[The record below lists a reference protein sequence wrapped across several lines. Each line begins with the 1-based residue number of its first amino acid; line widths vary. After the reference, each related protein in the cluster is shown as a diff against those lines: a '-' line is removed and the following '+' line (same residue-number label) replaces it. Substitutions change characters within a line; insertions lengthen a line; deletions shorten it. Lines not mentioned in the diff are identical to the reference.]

1 MPTRERPRSS
11 SHDRSDDRTSDASFS
26 PLDDVELNDFSDE
39 ELDHLLDSPAGGPS
53 DRFGRIA
60 TATGIGMMLVLALY
74 LVAEFTSMGFLGST
88 LGISM
93 VGMMMALIGFGVFS
107 GRKKNKKK
115 TTESTSS
122 STSNSSSASVEEKV
136 QAKLREA
143 RAALDAEQ
151 SGTSSSPNKLRRSS
165 ENKLFGVCGGLAEYF
180 GLDVTLVRAAFL
192 VGLFISGGNLALIYF
207 GMAYIMP
214 KPEDA

>member
-1 MPTRERPRSS
+1 
-11 SHDRSDDRTSDASFS
+11 
-26 PLDDVELNDFSDE
+26 
-39 ELDHLLDSPAGGPS
+39 
-53 DRFGRIA
+53 
-60 TATGIGMMLVLALY
+60 
-74 LVAEFTSMGFLGST
+74 
-88 LGISM
+88 
-93 VGMMMALIGFGVFS
+93 MALIGFGVFS

-115 TTESTSS
+115 TTSSTSS
-122 STSNSSSASVEEKV
+122 TSDSGASSESVEEKV

-151 SGTSSSPNKLRRSS
+151 TDPSSSANKLRRSS
-165 ENKLFGVCGGLAEYF
+165 EKKLFGVCAGLAEYF

>member
-1 MPTRERPRSS
+1 MPTRNRPRSS
-11 SHDRSDDRTSDASFS
+11 SRSHADDRTSDASFS
-26 PLDDVELNDFSDE
+26 PLDDAELSDFTDE
-39 ELDHLLDSPAGGPS
+39 ELDHLLDAPAGDSS

-60 TATGIGMMLVLALY
+60 TATGVGMLLVLVLY
-74 LVAEFTSMGFLGST
+74 LIAEFTSMGFLSST
-88 LGISM
+88 LGIGM

-107 GRKKNKKK
+107 GRKKKR
-115 TTESTSS
+115 SS
-122 STSNSSSASVEEKV
+122 SKSSSSDEKSSSASVEERV

-143 RAALDAEQ
+143 REALDAEQ
-151 SGTSSSPNKLRRSS
+151 TDTSSSPNKLRRSS
-165 ENKLFGVCGGLAEYF
+165 EKKLFGVCAGLAEYF

>member
-1 MPTRERPRSS
+1 
-11 SHDRSDDRTSDASFS
+11 
-26 PLDDVELNDFSDE
+26 
-39 ELDHLLDSPAGGPS
+39 
-53 DRFGRIA
+53 
-60 TATGIGMMLVLALY
+60 MMLVLALY

-115 TTESTSS
+115 TTGSTSS
-122 STSNSSSASVEEKV
+122 STSNSSSESVEEKV

>member
-1 MPTRERPRSS
+1 MPTRNRPRSS
-11 SHDRSDDRTSDASFS
+11 SRSHTDDRTSDSSFS
-26 PLDDVELNDFSDE
+26 PLDDAELSDFTDE
-39 ELDHLLDSPAGGPS
+39 ELDHLLDAPAGGSS

-60 TATGIGMMLVLALY
+60 TATGVGMLLVLALY
-74 LVAEFTSMGFLGST
+74 LIAEFTSMGFLGSS
-88 LGISM
+88 LGIGL

-107 GRKKNKKK
+107 GRKKKR
-115 TTESTSS
+115 SS
-122 STSNSSSASVEEKV
+122 SKSSSSDEKSSSASVEERV

-143 RAALDAEQ
+143 REALDAEQ
-151 SGTSSSPNKLRRSS
+151 ADTSSSPSKLRRSS
-165 ENKLFGVCGGLAEYF
+165 EKKLFGVCAGLAEYF

-214 KPEDA
+214 KPEDD

>member
-1 MPTRERPRSS
+1 MPTRNRPRSS
-11 SHDRSDDRTSDASFS
+11 RSDADDRASDASFS
-26 PLDDVELNDFSDE
+26 PLDDAEMNNFTDE
-39 ELDHLLDSPAGGPS
+39 ELDHLLDAPAGGSS

-60 TATGIGMMLVLALY
+60 TATGIGMMIVLALY
-74 LVAEFTSMGFLGST
+74 LIAEFTSMGFMGST
-88 LGISM
+88 LGIGL

-107 GRKKNKKK
+107 GRNKKSASSK
-115 TTESTSS
+115 SS
-122 STSNSSSASVEEKV
+122 SSSSKSSSASVEEKV

-143 RAALDAEQ
+143 REALDAEQ
-151 SGTSSSPNKLRRSS
+151 SDTSSSTNKLRRSS
-165 ENKLFGVCGGLAEYF
+165 EKKLFGVCAGLAEYF